1 MAPLARALVANSLL
15 DAVHLLLV
23 AALVLHGSLLGLLQ
37 WVSSQS
43 SAPKPASSP
52 AKRSV
57 SGTFSPGKGAKKASS
72 FAIVSF
78 WAFVFSF
85 SFSYFFFHCSAV
97 NSRFTDAVF
106 LMVFP
111 SGDPATDRCP
121 NIRVDLVSA
130 SL

>member
-1 MAPLARALVANSLL
+1 MAPLAGALVANGLL

-23 AALVLHGSLLGLLQ
+23 AALVLHGSLFGLLQ

-57 SGTFSPGKGAKKASS
+57 SGTFSPASS

-106 LMVFP
+106 LMVFAL
-111 SGDPATDRCP
+111 DPATDRCP

>member
-1 MAPLARALVANSLL
+1 MAPLAGALVANGLL

-23 AALVLHGSLLGLLQ
+23 PALVLHGAFLGLLQ

-43 SAPKPASSP
+43 SAPRAASSP
-52 AKRSV
+52 ARRSV
-57 SGTFSPGKGAKKASS
+57 SASS
-72 FAIVSF
+72 HPTPLRHRLT
-78 WAFVFSF
+78 FVFSF

-97 NSRFTDAVF
+97 NSRFTEAVR
-106 LMVFP
+106 
-111 SGDPATDRCP
+111 DPATDRCP

>member
-1 MAPLARALVANSLL
+1 MAPFARALVANGLL

-23 AALVLHGSLLGLLQ
+23 PALILHGALLGLLQ
-37 WVSSQS
+37 CTLQGLNSLSR
-43 SAPKPASSP
+43 SP
-52 AKRSV
+52 
-57 SGTFSPGKGAKKASS
+57 SS

-97 NSRFTDAVF
+97 NSRFTEAVD
-106 LMVFP
+106 P